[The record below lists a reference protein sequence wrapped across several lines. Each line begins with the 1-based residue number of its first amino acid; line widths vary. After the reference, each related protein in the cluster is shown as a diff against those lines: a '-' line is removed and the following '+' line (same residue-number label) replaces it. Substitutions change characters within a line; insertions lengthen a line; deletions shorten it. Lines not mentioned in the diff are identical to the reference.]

1 MSTHDD
7 IAAAIT
13 LNVQLG
19 ERRTLSLATYVPR
32 DAELG
37 AYNAV
42 LDKLGAA
49 ADRQEAKIRLIDLKR
64 ELKVTTAR
72 ATQHA
77 EDYQRVD
84 TRNADDWE
92 RSGKKGS
99 PKLSA
104 QEQTAK
110 DNAKIAMENYKKQI
124 GELTAEIEA
133 TKGIIDGT
141 GPAERS

>member
-32 DAELG
+32 DADIG
-37 AYNAV
+37 GYNAV

-49 ADRQEAKIRLIDLKR
+49 ADRQEAKIRLLDLQR
-64 ELKVTTAR
+64 ELKVTKAR
-72 ATQHA
+72 AEQHIV
-77 EDYQRVD
+77 DYQRID
-84 TRNADDWE
+84 QKNADDWG
-92 RSGKKGS
+92 RSGKKGP

-104 QEQTAK
+104 QEQSAK
-110 DNAKIAMENYKKQI
+110 DNAKIAAENYKKQI
-124 GELTAEIEA
+124 DALVAEIAA
-133 TKGIIDGT
+133 TEGIIN
-141 GPAERS
+141 A